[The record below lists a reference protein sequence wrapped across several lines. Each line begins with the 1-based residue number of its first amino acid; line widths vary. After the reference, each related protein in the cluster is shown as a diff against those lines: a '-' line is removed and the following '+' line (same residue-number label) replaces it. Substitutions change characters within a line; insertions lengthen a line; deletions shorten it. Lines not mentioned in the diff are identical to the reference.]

1 MTFTATD
8 SVTGRVV
15 GTPQTIAVT
24 LTVQPPCT
32 LQAPSATTETFN
44 AEVGTNPAVQS
55 FTIDI
60 AGTCSGNVML
70 TPTATGGSWLAVS
83 PGSVSITGGSTTFTV
98 TVTSASL
105 AIGPYSGTIS
115 MAAVDGG
122 IAIVNSPQT
131 VAIAL
136 NVIAPPV
143 LAVTPASLTF
153 NVTTGINTLP
163 FTIGN
168 TGGEPLDWTA
178 ALASG
183 APAFVSLS
191 ATSSNGLAG
200 GTNTPVNVIVNA
212 TGLAGGSTYST
223 SVTVGAID
231 PITGNTV
238 SGSPATV
245 AITINVSVSSMQL
258 NTTTLTFTTTVGTN
272 PQPQMLTLT
281 NNGGDG
287 SWSAGTP
294 SQPWVTLNPT
304 SGTISSGSSEP
315 VTFTVD
321 VTGLSS
327 GSYSATVVITASS
340 GNALTVTINLTI
352 S

>member
-1 MTFTATD
+1 VTITATD
-8 SVTGRVV
+8 SVTGQRV

-32 LQAPSATTETFN
+32 LQAPSAATETFN
-44 AEVGTNPAVQS
+44 AEVGTNPSIQS
-55 FTIDI
+55 FTIGI
-60 AGTCSGNVML
+60 VGSCTGNVTL
-70 TPTATGGSWLAVS
+70 TPTATGGNWLAVS

-98 TVTSASL
+98 TVTSSSL
-105 AIGPYSGTIS
+105 AAGPYAGSIS
-115 MAAVDGG
+115 IAAVDGG

-131 VAIAL
+131 IAIRL
-136 NVIAPPV
+136 NV
-143 LAVTPASLTF
+143 LALPALAITPASLTF

-163 FTIGN
+163 FTISN
-168 TGGEPLDWTA
+168 AGGEALNWTA

-183 APAFVSLS
+183 APGFVSLS
-191 ATSSNGLAG
+191 ATSGNGLVG
-200 GTNTPVNVIVNA
+200 GTNTSVNVIVNA
-212 TGLAGGSTYST
+212 TGLVGGSSYST

-258 NTTTLTFTTTVGTN
+258 NTNTLTYTTTVGVN
-272 PQPQMLTLT
+272 PQPQTIMLT
-281 NNGGDG
+281 NNGGNG
-287 SWSAGTP
+287 SWSAGAP
-294 SQPWVTLNPT
+294 SQSWVTLSPT
-304 SGTISSGSSEP
+304 SGTIPSGSSEP

-321 VTGLSS
+321 MTGLSA
-327 GSYSATVVITASS
+327 GSYSATVVITPST
-340 GNALTVTINLTI
+340 GNAITVTINLTI